1 MICIKSSSA
10 DPRFNL
16 AAEEY
21 LLRKTRQEFFIL
33 YRNNPSVIIG
43 KHQNALAE
51 LNLPYVN
58 EYGIPV
64 IRRISGGGTVYHD
77 PGNLNYCF
85 IRKGIKG
92 QMVDFIKHTGPVI
105 DFLATL
111 GLKAEF
117 DGRNSLLLQGK
128 KISGNAEHV
137 FQDRVLHHGTL
148 LFSSDLDRL
157 SEALRIKTGSYKD
170 RAIKSIRSLVTNL
183 SDHLGGTMDINS
195 FTDKFMDFVKAAHPS
210 GSGEYEYTPGD
221 LEEIEQLVDEK
232 YSRWEW
238 NYGYS
243 PKYSFNKETRL
254 LGRTFRI
261 RFDVEKGIL
270 KDVEISGEVP
280 DKEFTNRLRMGLSG
294 QSHSQQVLR
303 EILGTPG
310 MVPGEYDIEE
320 LLNGLF

>member
-1 MICIKSSSA
+1 MICIKSSSP

-21 LLRKTRQEFFIL
+21 LLKKTRQEFFIL
-33 YRNNPSVIIG
+33 YCNNPSVIIG

-58 EYGIPV
+58 EHHIPV

-92 QMVDFIKHTGPVI
+92 QMVDFIKHTRPVI
-105 DFLATL
+105 DFLSTY
-111 GLKAEF
+111 GLVAEF

-137 FQDRVLHHGTL
+137 FKDRVLHHGTI

-157 SEALRIKTGSYKD
+157 NEALRVTTGRYRD
-170 RAIKSIRSLVTNL
+170 RAMKSVRSVVTNL
-183 SDHLGGTMDINS
+183 GDHIVEPIDITS
-195 FTDKFMDFVKAAHPS
+195 FTDKFMDFVMAAYPS
-210 GSGEYEYTPGD
+210 ESAGYEYSPGD
-221 LEEIEQLVDEK
+221 LEEIARLVEEK
-232 YSRWEW
+232 YSTWEW

-243 PKYSFNKETRL
+243 PKYSFTKET
-254 LGRTFRI
+254 
-261 RFDVEKGIL
+261 
-270 KDVEISGEVP
+270 S
-280 DKEFTNRLRMGLSG
+280 LSG
-294 QSHSQQVLR
+294 QPVRIQFEVERGIIKDFEITGELVKKEFADRLKINLDDQPHSQR
-303 EILGTPG
+303 ILEEKLTSQGIIP
-310 MVPGEYDIEE
+310 EYFGHED
-320 LLNGLF
+320 LLAGFF